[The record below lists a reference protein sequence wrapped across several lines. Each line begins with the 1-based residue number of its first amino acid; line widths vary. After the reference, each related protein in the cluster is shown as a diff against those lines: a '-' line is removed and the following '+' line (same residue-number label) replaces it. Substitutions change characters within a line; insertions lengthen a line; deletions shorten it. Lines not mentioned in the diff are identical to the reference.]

1 MAVPEPEPEAE
12 PDAEP
17 EADRDSGPGSPLSVS
32 TLESLEQPLP
42 DMVQMRM
49 GNWLLSGPTVSSGS
63 GQAPP
68 SSGNLSSTDDLSD
81 DVLVRLI
88 AALKHDSNATLLAQL
103 SKLVARPAADDD
115 AQLRREVA
123 QQQHTVKQQLMQLDL
138 KMEALSLQVSQV
150 KAELDAARARSHH
163 EINLLRE
170 VVGEESKRT
179 SVIGEIAQHVR
190 RDLDSAAAAI
200 AYDMHELRAHLGL
213 LPPDDGVPPPDLPP
227 ANLLPAEDVTQERER
242 LKAQIQASRERLQG
256 DISDIRTRISQSD
269 DAAPELP
276 PDIMELKQRVDHEAE
291 TDLPSDIAELKHR
304 VKLEQQV
311 HESPRS
317 PLLEKIKAIKAK
329 VQEEASRALSNP
341 EWSPSAAP
349 AEVPSAAPAEVPIPN
364 HYRVTP
370 PRRVAWSEDLEAV
383 HELPAA
389 STQHQ
394 DEVDGGGGGGGG
406 GLRRTESFAP
416 TEPEPDML
424 PEPMVP
430 IVGPEMLRESVEQ
443 GEISRAVGLQYG
455 VFAEAPN

>member
-1 MAVPEPEPEAE
+1 
-12 PDAEP
+12 
-17 EADRDSGPGSPLSVS
+17 
-32 TLESLEQPLP
+32 
-42 DMVQMRM
+42 
-49 GNWLLSGPTVSSGS
+49 
-63 GQAPP
+63 
-68 SSGNLSSTDDLSD
+68 
-81 DVLVRLI
+81 
-88 AALKHDSNATLLAQL
+88 
-103 SKLVARPAADDD
+103 
-115 AQLRREVA
+115 
-123 QQQHTVKQQLMQLDL
+123 
-138 KMEALSLQVSQV
+138 
-150 KAELDAARARSHH
+150 
-163 EINLLRE
+163 
-170 VVGEESKRT
+170 
-179 SVIGEIAQHVR
+179 
-190 RDLDSAAAAI
+190 
-200 AYDMHELRAHLGL
+200 MHELRAHLGL
-213 LPPDDGVPPPDLPP
+213 LPPDDGLPPPDLPP

-256 DISDIRTRISQSD
+256 DISDIRTRITQHD

-349 AEVPSAAPAEVPIPN
+349 AEVPIPN
-364 HYRVTP
+364 HYRVSP

-383 HELPAA
+383 HELPVA
-389 STQHQ
+389 STQ
-394 DEVDGGGGGGGG
+394 EDGGGSSGGGG

-416 TEPEPDML
+416 TEPEPEML

-430 IVGPEMLRESVEQ
+430 IVGPDMLRESVEQ

-455 VFAEAPN
+455 IFAEAPN